1 MWFMGKNFTL
11 VLGALCGAMLVACN
25 GGGGS
30 SSGGGGGGSD
40 PDFATDPTPPS
51 ATMPAGTY
59 NVNGESVPYS
69 QLGQPIGLVE
79 PYPNAFWPNK
89 LQPSLQIA
97 YGNNSE
103 SNIANLTAYVTM
115 GGSLCSATPVK
126 YDSVS
131 GTTFLIGAAHCFV
144 DNKTSATT
152 LKSANLSP
160 TSLLKVY
167 YGVSKE
173 SANWT
178 SYPVK
183 AVYLRQDYCYNAT
196 FGIGGHCPN
205 FSPSDGANT
214 QGNDIAVIQISGQFG
229 DPESYPQVVPAS
241 EYPTPYTAAPVLS
254 VGYGLN
260 TQTPSTSD
268 NLPRSTMFYTANYQY
283 WQQDSTPS
291 GQGGYHYLCNSF
303 YNSGGFEQSG
313 YSALICGGDSGG
325 GDLFWTGT
333 KWILL
338 SEHTYGPGGAC
349 GTFYTSLPNGATNV
363 SAYYDWIQSILT
375 NLAPAANCSAGN
387 IVNCVTNG

>member
-1 MWFMGKNFTL
+1 MWCMGKNFTL
-11 VLGALCGAMLVACN
+11 VLGALCSAMLVACN

-30 SSGGGGGGSD
+30 SSGSGGST
-40 PDFATDPTPPS
+40 FVTDPTPPS
-51 ATMPAGTY
+51 PTMPAGTY
-59 NVNGESVPYS
+59 NGLAYS
-69 QLGQPIGLVE
+69 DLGQPLGLTA
-79 PYPNAFWPNK
+79 YPESFWPNK

-97 YGNNSE
+97 YGDNTE

-115 GGSLCSATPVK
+115 GGGLCSATPVQ
-126 YDSVS
+126 YDPESN
-131 GTTFLIGAAHCFV
+131 TTFLIGAAHCFV
-144 DNKTSATT
+144 DNKTSETT
-152 LKSANLSP
+152 LKRANLSP
-160 TSLLKVY
+160 TSVLKVY

-173 SANWT
+173 SANWE
-178 SYPVK
+178 SYPVV

-196 FGIGGHCPN
+196 FTGINGDECPN
-205 FSPSDGANT
+205 FAPNSGVTNG
-214 QGNDIAVIQISGQFG
+214 QGNDIAVIQIRGKFG

-260 TQTPSTSD
+260 TQTPVTD
-268 NLPRSTMFYTANYQY
+268 DRFLPRSSMFYVANYQY

-291 GQGGYHYLCNSF
+291 GQGGYHYLYNSF
-303 YNSGGFEQSG
+303 YNNGEFGQYG

>member
-1 MWFMGKNFTL
+1 MGKNLTL
-11 VLGALCGAMLVACN
+11 VLSTLCGVMLIACN

-30 SSGGGGGGSD
+30 SSSGGGSSD
-40 PDFATDPTPPS
+40 PNFATDPTPPS
-51 ATMPAGTY
+51 PTMPVGTY
-59 NVNGESVPYS
+59 NVNGESIPYS
-69 QLGQPIGLVE
+69 SLGQPTGLTS
-79 PYPNAFWPNK
+79 YPEAFWPNG
-89 LQPSLQIA
+89 LLSLQIA
-97 YGNNSE
+97 YGKNNE

-144 DNKTSATT
+144 NNKTSATT
-152 LKSANLSP
+152 LSRANLSP
-160 TSLLKVY
+160 TSALNVY
-167 YGVSKE
+167 HGVNAE

-196 FGIGGHCPN
+196 FSGVGNDECPN
-205 FSPSDGANT
+205 FAPNDGAVNG

-268 NLPRSTMFYTANYQY
+268 NLPRNTMFYTANYQY

-291 GQGGYHYLCNSF
+291 GQGGYHYLYNSF
-303 YNSGGFEQSG
+303 YNNGGFGQFG

-349 GTFYTSLPNGATNV
+349 GTFYSSLPNGATNV

-375 NLAPAANCSAGN
+375 NPTPAANCSNGSIA
-387 IVNCVTNG
+387 NCVTNG

>member
-30 SSGGGGGGSD
+30 SSGGGGGGSN

-79 PYPNAFWPNK
+79 PYPNAFWPNG
-89 LQPSLQIA
+89 LPSLQIA

-152 LKSANLSP
+152 LNSANLSP

-173 SANWT
+173 SANGT

-260 TQTPSTSD
+260 TQTPVTD
-268 NLPRSTMFYTANYQY
+268 DRFLPRSSMFYVANYQY
-283 WQQDSTPS
+283 WQQDSTPL
-291 GQGGYHYLCNSF
+291 GQGGYHYLYNSF

>member
-1 MWFMGKNFTL
+1 MGKNFTL
-11 VLGALCGAMLVACN
+11 VLSALCGAILIACN

-30 SSGGGGGGSD
+30 SSGGGGSD
-40 PDFATDPTPPS
+40 PNFATDPIPPN
-51 ATMPAGTY
+51 PVQPVGTY
-59 NVNGESVPYS
+59 NVNGVDVPYS
-69 QLGQPIGLVE
+69 QLSQPIGLVE
-79 PYPNAFWPNK
+79 PYPNAFWPNG
-89 LQPSLQIA
+89 LPSLQIA
-97 YGNNSE
+97 YGNNGE

-144 DNKTSATT
+144 ENKTSATT
-152 LKSANLSP
+152 LNRANLLS
-160 TSLLKVY
+160 TSVLKIY
-167 YGVSKE
+167 HGVNAE
-173 SANWT
+173 SDNWT
-178 SYPVK
+178 SYVVK
-183 AVYLRQDYCYNAT
+183 AIYLRQDYCYNST

-214 QGNDIAVIQISGQFG
+214 QGNDIAVIQIQGHYANLA
-229 DPESYPQVVPAS
+229 SYPQVVPAS

-260 TQTPSTSD
+260 TQIPSTSD
-268 NLPRSTMFYTANYQY
+268 NLPGSTMFYTANYQY
-283 WQQDSTPS
+283 WQQDSTPL
-291 GQGGYHYLCNSF
+291 GQGGYHYLYNSF
-303 YNSGGFEQSG
+303 YNNGGFGQSG

-325 GDLFWTGT
+325 GDLFWTGS

-349 GTFYTSLPNGATNV
+349 GTFYSSLPNGATNV

-375 NLAPAANCSAGN
+375 NPTPVANCSNGS
-387 IVNCVTNG
+387 ITNCVTNG